1 MRCCKQESHI
11 ALSVCAA
18 CFDGLSMDAL
28 HDVQNDRRVVAI
40 LDRQAAALVF
50 LVLDDTREPAALL
63 VCVSQNATKGGLV
76 AAVIANRVAVRRDG
90 YFLYEHAC
98 VELGVVDF
106 ARCLKLARRQK
117 KKQLG
122 CDRETDV

>member
-1 MRCCKQESHI
+1 MT
-11 ALSVCAA
+11 
-18 CFDGLSMDAL
+18 
-28 HDVQNDRRVVAI
+28 QNHRRVVAI

-50 LVLDDTREPAALL
+50 FVLDDTREPAALL
-63 VCVSQNATKGGLV
+63 VRVGQNAAKAGLV

-106 ARCLKLARRQK
+106 AVVSNPRDGRK
-117 KKQLG
+117 KHS
-122 CDRETDV
+122 